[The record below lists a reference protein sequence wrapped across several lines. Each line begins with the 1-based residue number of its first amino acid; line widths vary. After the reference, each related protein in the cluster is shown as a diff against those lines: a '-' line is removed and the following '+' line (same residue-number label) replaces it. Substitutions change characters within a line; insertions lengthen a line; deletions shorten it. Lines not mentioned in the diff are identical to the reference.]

1 MFLIIIN
8 NSSKH
13 IADIQKSSGLFC
25 RGESLLYSKKNC
37 VSLPSTVTEPEASK
51 VGRKIN
57 CLSTL
62 HFWVKKI
69 ALLGKIIELQ
79 GKSVYFGQYK
89 GHQGRPK
96 CTRGNQ
102 WPPGLV
108 IVKISTESIK

>member
-1 MFLIIIN
+1 MYQNICSLKN
-8 NSSKH
+8 
-13 IADIQKSSGLFC
+13 IADIQKLSVLFC
-25 RGESLLYSKKNC
+25 RRKSALYGKKDC
-37 VSLPSTVTEPEASK
+37 VSLPSIVTELEASK